1 MLITILWFIM
11 FTLYQIATILF
22 LLVIKVMQILQM
34 KSAADRLATHVVTK
48 WARFMVLSTRS
59 KVEIVGSEFL
69 PKDKAV
75 LFIANHQSD
84 FDIPLL
90 LGFIDK
96 PMGFIAKKELEKVP
110 MISTWMKK
118 IKCVFIDRKNPR
130 DGIKG
135 LNRAFDNVKNNHSM
149 VLFPEGTRSKGPK
162 MGEFK
167 RASLKLALK
176 SNVVIVPLT
185 IDGSY
190 KLLEGNNNRIKK
202 SKIRLVIGKPI
213 DTASI
218 SKEEKEDFDVKVKNL
233 IGENL
238 QG

>member
-1 MLITILWFIM
+1 MIITVLWFTM
-11 FTLYQIATILF
+11 FTLYQIITILF
-22 LLVIKVMQILQM
+22 LLVIKVLWLLQM
-34 KSAADRLATHVVTK
+34 KTASNKLANNFVRT
-48 WARFMVLSTRS
+48 WARFMVLSTGS
-59 KVEIVGSEFL
+59 KVEIVGEELL

-75 LFIANHQSD
+75 LFIGNHQSD

-90 LGFIDK
+90 LGFINK

-110 MISTWMKK
+110 MISTWMKQ

-135 LNRAFDNVKNNHSM
+135 LGRAFDNVKNNHSM
-149 VLFPEGTRSKGPK
+149 VLFPEGTRSKGPA

-167 RASLKLALK
+167 KASIKLALK
-176 SNVVIVPLT
+176 NDMLIVPLT

-202 SKIRLVIGKPI
+202 GKIRLVIGKPI
-213 DTASI
+213 DPSSLT
-218 SKEEKEDFDVKVKNL
+218 KEDKEDFDVKIKNM

-238 QG
+238 R

>member
-1 MLITILWFIM
+1 MIITVLWFTM
-11 FTLYQIATILF
+11 FTLYQIITILF
-22 LLVIKVMQILQM
+22 LLAIKVLRILQM
-34 KSAADRLATHVVTK
+34 KNASNKLANGFVRT
-48 WARFMVLSTRS
+48 WARFMVLSTGS
-59 KVEIVGSEFL
+59 KVEIVGEEFL

-75 LFIANHQSD
+75 LFIGNHQSD

-90 LGFIDK
+90 LGFINK

-110 MISTWMKK
+110 MISTWMKQ

-135 LNRAFDNVKNNHSM
+135 LGRAFDNVKNNHSM
-149 VLFPEGTRSKGPK
+149 VLFPEGTRSKGPA

-167 RASLKLALK
+167 KASIKLALK
-176 SNVVIVPLT
+176 NDMLIVPLT

-202 SKIRLVIGKPI
+202 GKIRLVIGKPI
-213 DTASI
+213 DTSTV
-218 SKEEKEDFDVKVKNL
+218 SKEEKDNFDVKIKNL

-238 QG
+238 K